1 MLCRVQPL
9 FRKHRIIPLAN
20 PLTYHLPLPAST
32 IFDPLLSDIAKC
44 ASLALERSGLIKAPV
59 DGDVETE
66 RSTRQT
72 VTRTNYWK
80 LELTTLNAYAQFLGA
95 DLADGE
101 QVEGTIKAVEDRIVE
116 LEVRLG
122 FGFAQG

>member
-1 MLCRVQPL
+1 
-9 FRKHRIIPLAN
+9 
-20 PLTYHLPLPAST
+20 
-32 IFDPLLSDIAKC
+32 
-44 ASLALERSGLIKAPV
+44 V

-80 LELTTLNAYAQFLGA
+80 LELTTLNAYSQFLGA

-116 LEVRLG
+116 LEVRSKS
-122 FGFAQG
+122 GFAEG